1 MTLGACPMVTMG
13 RPQKSLKVTMGGRRP
28 DAYNEGAKVPNFVAF
43 DMEARVAGLFRNGE
57 LADVER
63 L

>member
-1 MTLGACPMVTMG
+1 
-13 RPQKSLKVTMGGRRP
+13 MGGRRP